1 MAGAFGQAWDI
12 LKRED
17 YRQAGGTLI
26 RDSEGRVL
34 LVRRNE
40 LLPDGTLK
48 PGGSFH
54 GMYELPGGNVDPG
67 ETPQEGVARETLE
80 ETGLPLVNM
89 TALEPNVYDDK
100 RKVYHGFTAD
110 IDPSHEGDVQLSD
123 EHEKYLW
130 MHPHEALAM
139 NEHPDGMDM
148 PRWLSQDAI
157 TFFRGMVG
165 GGDMQGEPMAK
176 AWEFLKALPQSEIRE
191 AMSYSDE
198 FEKKP
203 SFKTANPIIER
214 LIRERDEAKYRGKV
228 DREGRSLAEH
238 PGGYGLE
245 GELPDWANPHQQVRQ
260 YGSDKG
266 QPYTPM
272 LTYST
277 EDLRALQSP
286 YGEPAGYTNFG
297 PTGIFD
303 GMTIQESKE
312 ANAALGSV
320 PGDRFMGDYVMPP
333 DNKPSR
339 MPMSRHGNFPYG
351 ARAGGHKGPMNV
363 KPGSPMAQMY
373 NLAPQLANLPEGLQ
387 PDWMSEF
394 REE

>member
-165 GGDMQGEPMAK
+165 GDDMQGEPMAK
-176 AWEFLKALPQSEIRE
+176 AWEFLKALPEQQQYTDLPALNEGFEEETPQHRVGTVNPAIIGMLERYRNATQFDARGNPVGLPPKNMRAPAVLRTTGTSPSNPPLPRMIE
-191 AMSYSDE
+191 A
-198 FEKKP
+198 
-203 SFKTANPIIER
+203 
-214 LIRERDEAKYRGKV
+214 
-228 DREGRSLAEH
+228 H
-238 PGGYGLE
+238 PGRMGRPGLDYELYGDSYGQSPQFLSSLPAYDGNTDNE
-245 GELPDWANPHQQVRQ
+245 GIVA
-260 YGSDKG
+260 K
-266 QPYTPM
+266 PYTETQTVAPPKG
-272 LTYST
+272 
-277 EDLRALQSP
+277 SP
-286 YGEPAGYTNFG
+286 QAMIDELYER
-297 PTGIFD
+297 
-303 GMTIQESKE
+303 S
-312 ANAALGSV
+312 
-320 PGDRFMGDYVMPP
+320 
-333 DNKPSR
+333 PS
-339 MPMSRHGNFPYG
+339 SA
-351 ARAGGHKGPMNV
+351 ARAFNTK
-363 KPGSPMAQMY
+363 
-373 NLAPQLANLPEGLQ
+373 
-387 PDWMSEF
+387 
-394 REE
+394 R

>member
-165 GGDMQGEPMAK
+165 GDDMQGEPMTKSGEGAFEQ
-176 AWEFLKALPQSEIRE
+176 AWQFLKADPKMNIRE
-191 AMSYSDE
+191 MASYS
-198 FEKKP
+198 
-203 SFKTANPIIER
+203 TAYPMNRRDQLPGQMTTMNPIIAR
-214 LIRERDEAKYRGKV
+214 LIRERNEQRAADRGGILHDFMRQQPTEPHKL
-228 DREGRSLAEH
+228 DREYFYPSTVDQF
-238 PGGYGLE
+238 GGDNR
-245 GELPDWANPHQQVRQ
+245 P
-260 YGSDKG
+260 
-266 QPYTPM
+266 
-272 LTYST
+272 YST
-277 EDLRALQSP
+277 YGPQGMSYMPGPSYDEKKEQSKD
-286 YGEPAGYTNFG
+286 AH
-297 PTGIFD
+297 
-303 GMTIQESKE
+303 E
-312 ANAALGSV
+312 AQGVV
-320 PGDRFMGDYVMPP
+320 PGDKFSGDYVAR
-333 DNKPSR
+333 PSGGTATDTGR
-339 MPMSRHGNFPYG
+339 RRQKTTFATQLEFPYG
-351 ARAGGHKGPMNV
+351 GSRGDYPINV
-363 KPGSPMAQMY
+363 QPDSPMAQMY
-373 NLAPQLANLPEGLQ
+373 EYAPKLRRLPENMQ

-394 REE
+394 QEEY